1 MESNDELHEM
11 RERFA
16 RCQSAWAKD
25 RERYREDVLFA
36 AGDGHWPEEILK
48 ERELDGRPCLK
59 VDKLG
64 QYIRQIVN
72 DSRQNTPAIKVR
84 PVDDGADIE
93 TADIIQGLTRH
104 IEDRSNAQVA
114 YDTALECAV
123 KGGFGYF
130 RILSEYA
137 HENTFNQEL
146 CIKRVRNPLTVWLDP
161 DHQEPD
167 ASDINFAFVTEDLDE
182 EEYEATYP
190 DAEKVDFDSDAGK
203 YGDWFGGKVR
213 VAEYW
218 WVEKKSKKLHLL
230 ADGSTATDEDL
241 EQFTAETGL
250 PAPEIIESRDIPQR
264 VVKWGKVNG
273 AGYLKEPQE
282 WPGKWIP
289 IVPVWGNEEDIDG
302 ELRHTGLIH
311 NAKDAQRLY
320 DYSRSAF
327 AERVALTPKAP
338 YIAAE
343 GQVEDYEDEWTTA
356 NQVNWSVLRYRPI
369 DIAGHPVPPP
379 QRQQA
384 HDIPAGFAQDMQLS
398 EHDIQAA
405 IGMYAASIGQPSN
418 EKSGRAIMARQREGD
433 IATFHYHDNLARA
446 IRHAGRILVDLIPK
460 IYDSKRVV
468 RILGIDGTA
477 DMVTID
483 PELPMAKAKLGAKSI
498 YNLNIGTYD
507 VTVSVGPSYTSRR
520 QESADAMIEMAQGN
534 PAIWQTHGDLISK
547 AMDWPDADQF
557 AERFKMLLP
566 PQIQQAE
573 KEGEEVN
580 PEVQAVMA
588 QAEQAIAER
597 EQMLQQAME
606 QMQQLAAQVQELQQ
620 GLMVKQEANQIS
632 SRKLDI
638 EAYNAET
645 QRITALAN
653 AEAKEKDL
661 DIKVAQLV
669 NQRLDQLLASELRA
683 TQ

>member
-1 MESNDELHEM
+1 MDKDAELKKI
-11 RERFA
+11 RDRFEV
-16 RCQSAWAKD
+16 CQSAWSED
-25 RERYREDVLFA
+25 RKRYRDDVKFA
-36 AGDGHWPEEILK
+36 AGDSHWPEDIK
-48 ERELDGRPCLK
+48 ASREQDGRPCLV

-64 QYIRQIVN
+64 QYVRQIVN
-72 DSRQNTPAIKVR
+72 DSRQNSPAIKVR
-84 PVDDGADIE
+84 PVDDGADID
-93 TADIIQGLTRH
+93 TADIIQGLCRH

-123 KGGFGYF
+123 KGGMGYF

-137 HENTFNQEL
+137 HESTFDQEI

-167 ASDINFAFVTEDLDE
+167 ASDILYAFVTEDFDKE
-182 EEYEATYP
+182 DYEATFP
-190 DAEKVDFDSDAGK
+190 ETPLTDFDSDAGK
-203 YGDWFGGKVR
+203 YGDWAGEKVR

-218 WVEKKSKKLHLL
+218 WIEKENKPLHLL
-230 ADGSTATDEDL
+230 EDGSTATDEDL
-241 EQFTAETGL
+241 AKFVEETGS
-250 PAPEIIESRDIPQR
+250 PAPPIVDTRDIPQK
-264 VVKWGKVNG
+264 VVKWCKVNG
-273 AGYLKEPQE
+273 TDFIKEPQT

-343 GQVEDYEDEWTTA
+343 GQVEDYEQEWENA
-356 NQVNWSVLRYRPI
+356 NQVNYSLLRYKPQSL
-369 DIAGHPVPPP
+369 DGHPVPPP
-379 QRQQA
+379 MRQQA
-384 HDIPAGFAQDMQLS
+384 HDIPAGFSQDMQLS

-405 IGMYAASIGQPSN
+405 IGMYAASLGQQSN
-418 EKSGRAIMARQREGD
+418 EKSGRAILARQREGD
-433 IATFHYHDNLARA
+433 IATFHYHDNLARS
-446 IRHAGRILVDLIPK
+446 IRHCGRILVDLIPK

-468 RILGIDGTA
+468 RILGVDGSA
-477 DMVTID
+477 EMVELD
-483 PELPMAKAKLGAKSI
+483 PSLEVPKAKMGSKSI
-498 YNLNIGTYD
+498 YNLGIGTYD

-520 QESADAMIEMAQGN
+520 QEAADAMIEMTQAN
-534 PAIWQTHGDLISK
+534 PNIWATHGDLITK

-557 AERFKMLLP
+557 AERFKLLLP

-573 KEGEEVN
+573 QDEEVP
-580 PEVQAVMA
+580 PEVQAVVTQA
-588 QAEQAIAER
+588 QQVIAEKD
-597 EQMLQQAME
+597 QMLQQAMQ
-606 QMQQLAAQVQELQQ
+606 QMQELAGQVKELQQ

-632 SRKLDI
+632 MY
-638 EAYNAET
+638 EAET
-645 QRITALAN
+645 RRIAALAA
-653 AEAKEKDL
+653 AEAKEQDL
-661 DIKVAQLV
+661 QIKVEQV
-669 NQRLDQLLASELRA
+669 VSQRLDQLLANQMRA

>member
-1 MESNDELHEM
+1 MDSKETELKKI
-11 RERFA
+11 RERFEV
-16 RCQSAWAKD
+16 CQSAWADD
-25 RERYREDVLFA
+25 RKRYRDDVKFSS
-36 AGDGHWPEEILK
+36 GDGHWPEDIK
-48 ERELDGRPCLK
+48 AERERDGRPCLV

-72 DSRQNTPAIKVR
+72 DSRQNSPAIKVR

-93 TADIIQGLTRH
+93 TADIIQGLVRH
-104 IEDRSNAQVA
+104 IEDRSNAQSA
-114 YDTALECAV
+114 YDTSLECAV
-123 KGGFGYF
+123 KGGMGYF
-130 RILSEYA
+130 RILTEYA
-137 HENTFNQEL
+137 HEKTFDQEI

-167 ASDINFAFVTEDLDE
+167 ASDINFAFVTEDFAKDE
-182 EEYEATYP
+182 YKATFGDHP
-190 DAEKVDFDSDAGK
+190 IDFESDAGK
-203 YGDWFGGKVR
+203 YGDWAGEKVR

-218 WVEKKSKKLHLL
+218 WVEKETKPLHLL
-230 ADGSTATDEDL
+230 EDGSTATDEEL
-241 EQFTAETGL
+241 KRFTEETGF
-250 PAPEIIESRDIPQR
+250 PAPTIVETRQIPQR
-264 VVKWGKVNG
+264 VVKWCKVNG
-273 AGYLKEPQE
+273 SEYIKEPQV

-343 GQVEDYEDEWTTA
+343 GQVEDYDYEWTTA
-356 NQVNWSVLRYRPI
+356 NQVNYSVLRYKPM

-379 QRQQA
+379 MRQQA

-433 IATFHYHDNLARA
+433 IATFHYHDNLARS

-460 IYDSKRVV
+460 IYDTKRVV
-468 RILGIDGTA
+468 RILGVDGSAET
-477 DMVTID
+477 VQLD
-483 PELPMAKAKLGAKSI
+483 PELPTSKQKIGTKTI
-498 YNLNIGTYD
+498 YNIGIGTYD

-520 QESADAMIEMAQGN
+520 QEAAEAMIEMAQGN
-534 PAIWQTHGDLISK
+534 PAVWQTHGDIIAQS
-547 AMDWPDADQF
+547 MDWPDADKF
-557 AERFKMLLP
+557 AKRFKMLLP
-566 PQIQQAE
+566 PQIQEAE
-573 KEGEEVN
+573 KEGEEVD
-580 PEVQAVMA
+580 PEVQAITA
-588 QAEQAIAER
+588 QAQQAIQERDQMLEQA
-597 EQMLQQAME
+597 MG
-606 QMQQLAAQVQELQQ
+606 QMQQMAAEMERLKQ
-620 GLMVKQEANQIS
+620 GLEVKQESNAIQLK
-632 SRKLDI
+632 KLDI

-661 DIKVAQLV
+661 QIKVEQV
-669 NQRLDQLLASELRA
+669 VSQRLDQLLANQMRP